1 MTVRSAAIALVLLGA
16 PAAVQAKVWTV
27 GGRGAD
33 FPLIA
38 PAVAASGPHDVIQ
51 VRRGVYREDL
61 TLNHPVSIVGEDGVV
76 LFGTG
81 TGTVIE
87 ITAPGCEIRG
97 LTIDGT
103 GNGASNDMDA
113 AIRITSSGN
122 RIVGNRIRRAFYGI
136 VVAGAAGNLIEGND
150 IAGLA
155 DEPFGRRGDG
165 IYLYR
170 APNNQIRRNTVSG
183 MRDAIYFQYAPGGIA
198 VGNVVRGSRYGLHD
212 MFSDNTRIAGNVFS
226 GCSAGASLMNSSELV
241 FEGNEVSENR
251 GVTGVGLSLKDC
263 DRSEIR
269 GNRFAANGKGLQ
281 LDGSTGNRFTK
292 NRFIQN
298 DTAVRLM
305 PSAECNVFAK
315 NEFAGNWSDVVAGG
329 GGGST
334 QWSADGVG
342 NRWSAYAGFDFDGDG
357 LGDTP
362 HSLSGPFERIEG
374 ANALAR
380 LFLQSPAASAL
391 ALVARMSPPGDGLED
406 SHPLSAPVSSH
417 RHAPL
422 SFGLFAVAM
431 AAWSAR
437 SFWR

>member
-1 MTVRSAAIALVLLGA
+1 LS
-16 PAAVQAKVWTV
+16 
-27 GGRGAD
+27 
-33 FPLIA
+33 
-38 PAVAASGPHDVIQ
+38 
-51 VRRGVYREDL
+51 
-61 TLNHPVSIVGEDGVV
+61 GEDGVV

-212 MFSDNTRIAGNVFS
+212 MFSDNTRIAAT
-226 GCSAGASLMNSSELV
+226 CSAGV
-241 FEGNEVSENR
+241 
-251 GVTGVGLSLKDC
+251 
-263 DRSEIR
+263 
-269 GNRFAANGKGLQ
+269 Q
-281 LDGSTGNRFTK
+281 
-292 NRFIQN
+292 
-298 DTAVRLM
+298 
-305 PSAECNVFAK
+305 
-315 NEFAGNWSDVVAGG
+315 
-329 GGGST
+329 
-334 QWSADGVG
+334 
-342 NRWSAYAGFDFDGDG
+342 
-357 LGDTP
+357 
-362 HSLSGPFERIEG
+362 
-374 ANALAR
+374 
-380 LFLQSPAASAL
+380 
-391 ALVARMSPPGDGLED
+391 PGR
-406 SHPLSAPVSSH
+406 A
-417 RHAPL
+417 
-422 SFGLFAVAM
+422 
-431 AAWSAR
+431 
-437 SFWR
+437 